1 MLYGEIIKQA
11 QLFGQ
16 AVGIGAVWLL
26 LYDLLRVW
34 RRIVRHRIV
43 GMAAED
49 LLFWLFCALWLF
61 GFMYRQNDG
70 VIRGFII
77 LGAAAGMFL
86 YSILLSRWV
95 VKAGTAMLGGLF
107 RIVGRVLRV
116 ATAPLRKL
124 AGFCKSRMQQAGYRG
139 KKHVRRMKKRVA
151 RAGRAVKIGIKK
163 F

>member
-16 AVGIGAVWLL
+16 AVGIGAVLLL
-26 LYDLLRVW
+26 LYDLLRIW

-43 GMAAED
+43 GMAVED

-95 VKAGTAMLGGLF
+95 VKAGTALLGGFF
-107 RIVGRVLRV
+107 RIAGRVLRV

-124 AGFCKSRMQQAGYRG
+124 GGFCKSRMRQAGYRG
-139 KKHVRRMKKRVA
+139 KRYARRMKKRAA
-151 RAGRAVKIGIKK
+151 RAGRAVRIGIKK
-163 F
+163 L